1 MDYETTSKYKL
12 TITISDPDGLTAVQ
26 VVSINVID
34 VNEAPVIQNLP
45 DSVTIAEDVMGT
57 TSVFI
62 VNTVDQDGDV
72 ITYTISASPSYAPFD
87 IDSAGINA
95 YNAQIFMYKPWA
107 GNVCFPI
114 LNCLIHLNTYVMGLR
129 PVGHYK
135 YLIL

>member
-1 MDYETTSKYKL
+1 MSPASLDYETTSQYEL

-26 VVSINVID
+26 VVTINVLD

-45 DSVTIAEDVMGT
+45 DSVTIAEDVVGA

-87 IDSAGINA
+87 IDSAGINTNNA
-95 YNAQIFMYKPWA
+95 YFVYKPWKPRDFFF
-107 GNVCFPI
+107 N
-114 LNCLIHLNTYVMGLR
+114 LKSL
-129 PVGHYK
+129 
-135 YLIL
+135 